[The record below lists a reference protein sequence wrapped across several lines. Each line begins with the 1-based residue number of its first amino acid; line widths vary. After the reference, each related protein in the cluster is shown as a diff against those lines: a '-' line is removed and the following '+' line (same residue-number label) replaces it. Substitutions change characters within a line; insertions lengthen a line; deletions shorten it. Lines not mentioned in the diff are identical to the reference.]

1 MSDATQSQKQ
11 MVILL
16 VIIAALLAAIAGV
29 IIYQQS
35 NSSSTSG
42 PVATTQPTQ
51 QPATTDPNAAAPG
64 DPGAAASGVAPAGAD
79 FDPAT
84 APVVPADMTP
94 EAFVTEYYE
103 LSSAGEYDEAYVM
116 LPTATQAYYGDSAGF
131 ASTLEGYG
139 ITGFSV
145 DPPVEEGDTVVVVG
159 HQEAQGMDF
168 SYSWTLVK
176 GDDGAWLVQSREMAG
191 M

>member
-1 MSDATQSQKQ
+1 MSEATQSQKQ
-11 MVILL
+11 MVVLL

-51 QPATTDPNAAAPG
+51 QPATTDPNAAPA
-64 DPGAAASGVAPAGAD
+64 DSGAGASGVAPAGAE

-94 EAFVTEYYE
+94 EEFVTEYYE
-103 LSSAGEYDEAYVM
+103 LSSAGEYDEAYAM
-116 LPTATQAYYGDSAGF
+116 LPTATQAYYGDSSGF

-145 DPPVEEGDTVVVVG
+145 DPPVEEGDTVVIVG